1 MRICLVED
9 SAAQAELVLEYI
21 ERWQKENSPSCALT
35 WFASAEEMLFELG
48 DDFPFDLII
57 LDIQMGKMNGME
69 LAKRIRAADKTVT
82 LAFLSAL
89 KDYVFEGYEVQ
100 AFRYLLK
107 PVEEE
112 ALFALLSAVSE
123 GLQKEKSYLIASYD
137 GEKRKFCQ
145 NEIHYVEA
153 LAHYTALHMEDGVYQ
168 LKAGIRSI
176 ADQLSQK
183 EFAFIHRSFL
193 VNLAYVD
200 RITRTECILSDG
212 QHLPVSKG
220 AYKALNEKFIS
231 YYKEEGLC

>member
-21 ERWQKENSPSCALT
+21 EKWQKENSTSCAMT

-48 DDFPFDLII
+48 DAFPFDLII

-69 LAKRIRAADKTVT
+69 LAKRIRAADKTVN

-107 PVEEE
+107 PVERE
-112 ALFALLSAVSE
+112 ALFALLSAVKG
-123 GLQKEKSYLIASYD
+123 GLLKEKSYLIASYG

-145 NEIHYVEA
+145 NEIRYVEA
-153 LAHYTALHMEDGVYQ
+153 RAHYTALYMEEECYE
-168 LKAGIRSI
+168 LKAGINSI
-176 ADQLSQK
+176 AEQLSQK
-183 EFAFIHRSFL
+183 EFAFTHRSFL

-200 RITRTECILSDG
+200 RITRMECILSDG
-212 QHLPVSKG
+212 QRLPVSKG
-220 AYKALNEKFIS
+220 AYQTLNDKFIS
-231 YYKEEGLC
+231 YYKEAGLC